1 LTDARFVIYIAW
13 SFQPGPPQQV
23 AARGSVMKKYDV
35 KNIRNICLVGHGG
48 SGKTSLGEAILFDTG
63 ATTRLGSVL
72 EQTSTFDF
80 EPEEIKRQSSISS
93 AFGVGEWNKFKIQ
106 IVDTPGDNNF
116 YVDARNAL
124 AASDI
129 AVAVV
134 SAVDGPQVMTEKMYE
149 LAEELDIPRL
159 VVINKQD
166 RERANFNDSLADCRE
181 VLSKRIAPFAIPIG
195 AEDAFNGV
203 VDVLKGKAYSFPA
216 DGSTGMSEI
225 EVPADMADEVAA
237 SREAL
242 IEVIAESDDELME
255 KYLETMELSEEE
267 IGAALPKAML
277 SGLLV
282 PAVVTSA
289 TKNVGIEP
297 FLDVVCDYF
306 PSPADRPPRKG
317 SFGDA
322 EVECPAD
329 PSAPFSGT
337 VFKTIQ
343 DKFTGKLT
351 VIRVWSG
358 TLKADTGFY
367 NASKE
372 DKERIGSLLVPTG
385 KKQDAVNAAG
395 PGDVVAIAK
404 LKGTAT
410 GDTVCDEKQKVL
422 FPGLPEIHP
431 IISYAL
437 RVKNKGDEDKLGQA
451 LNRVAEEDPTIHI
464 IRDAEAKETQ
474 ISGMGQIHIETTI
487 DKIKRKFELEI
498 ELLPPKIPYRETI
511 RKKVE
516 GVEGKHK
523 KQTGGR
529 GQFGVCYINLEPV
542 PRGEG
547 FEFVNKI
554 VGGAIPR
561 QWIPSVEKGVVGRMA
576 SGVIAGYQMVDVRV
590 TLYDGKYHDVDS
602 SDMAFQMAGSKGF
615 KAAVARADAYLLEPI
630 WNLEVICPDDAM
642 GDVMGDISQ
651 RRGKVL
657 GMDAKGKNQVIR
669 AQAPMAELLQY
680 APDLDSITGGR
691 GSFTVSFSHY
701 DELPYDLKEKVI
713 AAFKSDDD
721 DD

>member
-1 LTDARFVIYIAW
+1 
-13 SFQPGPPQQV
+13 
-23 AARGSVMKKYDV
+23 MKSYDV
-35 KNIRNICLVGHGG
+35 KNVRNICLVGHGG

-72 EQTSTFDF
+72 DQTSTFDF
-80 EPEEIKRQSSISS
+80 EPEELKRQSSISS
-93 AFGVGEWNKFKIQ
+93 AFGVAEHNKRKIQ

-116 YVDARNAL
+116 FVDARNAL

-129 AVAVV
+129 AVVVV
-134 SAVDGPQVMTEKMYE
+134 SAVDGVQVMTEKMYE
-149 LAEELDIPRL
+149 LADELDIPRL

-166 RERANFNDSLADCRE
+166 RERANFTETLGEARE
-181 VLSKRIAPFAIPIG
+181 VLSKRIAPFVIPIG
-195 AEDAFNGV
+195 AEASFKGV
-203 VDVLKGKAYSFPA
+203 VDVLKGKAYSFAA
-216 DGSTGMSEI
+216 DGSVGLSEVDI
-225 EVPADMADEVAA
+225 PGEMADEVASA
-237 SREAL
+237 REAL

-255 KYLETMELSEEE
+255 KYLETMELSEQE
-267 IGAALPKAML
+267 INETLPKAML

-289 TKNVGIEP
+289 TANVGIEP

-329 PSAPFSGT
+329 PEAPFAGS

-343 DKFTGKLT
+343 DKFAGKLT

-358 TLKADTGFY
+358 TLRADSGFY
-367 NASKE
+367 NSTKDE
-372 DKERIGSLLVPTG
+372 KERIGSLLLLTG
-385 KKQDAVNAAG
+385 KKQDGVSAAG
-395 PGDVVAIAK
+395 PGDVVAVAK
-404 LKGTAT
+404 LKVTGT
-410 GDTVCDEKQKVL
+410 GDTVCDDKQKVV
-422 FPGLPEIHP
+422 FPALPELHP

-451 LNRVAEEDPTIHI
+451 LNRVAEEDPTIRI

-474 ISGMGQIHIETTI
+474 ISGMGQVHIETTI
-487 DKIKRKFELEI
+487 EKIKRKFEIEV

-511 RKKVE
+511 RRKVE

-529 GQFGVCYINLEPV
+529 GQFGVCYINLEPL

-547 FEFVNKI
+547 FEFENKI
-554 VGGAIPR
+554 VGGSIPR

-576 SGVIAGYQMVDVRV
+576 AGVIAGYQMVDVRV

-615 KAAVARADAYLLEPI
+615 KAAVAQADAYLLEPI
-630 WNLEVICPDDAM
+630 WNLEVTCPDDCM

-651 RRGKVL
+651 RRGKVQ

-701 DELPYDLKEKVI
+701 AELPYDLKEKVV

-721 DD
+721 ED

>member
-1 LTDARFVIYIAW
+1 
-13 SFQPGPPQQV
+13 
-23 AARGSVMKKYDV
+23 MKKYDV

-72 EQTSTFDF
+72 DETSIFDF
-80 EPEEIKRQSSISS
+80 EPEEVKRQSSIST
-93 AFGVGEWNKFKIQ
+93 AFAVGEWNKKKIQ

-116 YVDARNAL
+116 FVDARNAL

-129 AVAVV
+129 AVVVV
-134 SAVDGPQVMTEKMYE
+134 SAVDGVQVMTEKMYR

-166 RERANFNDSLADCRE
+166 RERANFSETLADARE
-181 VLSKRIAPFAIPIG
+181 VLSKRVAPFVIPIG
-195 AEDAFNGV
+195 AEDSFKGV
-203 VDVLKGKAYSFPA
+203 VDVLKSKAYSFPA
-216 DGSTGMSEI
+216 DGTKGLSEI
-225 EVPADMADEVAA
+225 DIPADMTDEVES

-255 KYLETMELSEEE
+255 KYLETMELSEDE
-267 IGAALPKAML
+267 INEALPKAML
-277 SGLLV
+277 AGLLV
-282 PAVVTSA
+282 PAVVTSS
-289 TKNVGIEP
+289 TRNVGIEP
-297 FLDVVCDYF
+297 LLDVLCDYF
-306 PSPADRPPRKG
+306 PSPADRAPRKG
-317 SFGDA
+317 EVDGA
-322 EVECPAD
+322 EIECPAD
-329 PSAPFSGT
+329 PDAPFSGV

-358 TLKADTGFY
+358 TLKADSGFY
-367 NASKE
+367 NTTKD
-372 DKERIGSLLVPTG
+372 DKERIGALLVPMG
-385 KKQDAVNAAG
+385 KKQDSVDAAG
-395 PGDVVAIAK
+395 PGDVVAVAK
-404 LKGTAT
+404 LKVTGT
-410 GDTVCDEKQKVL
+410 GDTVCDDKQKVV
-422 FPGLPEIHP
+422 FPPLPEIQP

-437 RVKNKGDEDKLGQA
+437 KVKNKGDEDKLGQA
-451 LNRVAEEDPTIHI
+451 LNRIAEEDPTIRI
-464 IRDAEAKETQ
+464 TRDAEAKETQ
-474 ISGMGQIHIETTI
+474 ISGMGQVHIETTI
-487 DKIKRKFELEI
+487 DKIRRKFEIEV

-511 RKKVE
+511 RRKVE

-529 GQFGVCYINLEPV
+529 GQFGVCYINIEPL

-547 FEFVNKI
+547 FEFENKI
-554 VGGAIPR
+554 VGGSIPR

-576 SGVIAGYQMVDVRV
+576 RGVIAGYQMVDTKV

-615 KAAVARADAYLLEPI
+615 KVAVEQADPYLLEPI
-630 WNLEVICPDDAM
+630 WNLEVICPDENM

-651 RRGKVL
+651 RRGRVQ

-701 DELPYDLKEKVI
+701 DEVPYDVAQKVI
-713 AAFKSDDD
+713 EAFKSDEDED
-721 DD
+721 